1 MNSGQRP
8 CTVGSKKPPVEE
20 DAATWVDGAGTMAN
34 EVPRFVTQARVSH
47 LLSIPEDEVRRISVE
62 AGLGR
67 VERVG
72 SEEVTYFTYEEFHRV
87 GILAA
92 RSQGARH

>member
-1 MNSGQRP
+1 MG
-8 CTVGSKKPPVEE
+8 GKKPRIEE
-20 DAATWVDGAGTMAN
+20 EGTWVDGPGTMAN
-34 EVPRFVTQARVSH
+34 EVPRFVSQARVSH
-47 LLSIPEDEVRRISVE
+47 LLSIPEDEVRRISIE

-67 VERVG
+67 VERAG

-92 RSQGARH
+92 RSHGAKH

>member
-8 CTVGSKKPPVEE
+8 SPMGGKKPPVEE
-20 DAATWVDGAGTMAN
+20 EGATWVDGAGTMAN

-47 LLSIPEDEVRRISVE
+47 LLRIPEDEVRRISIE

-67 VERVG
+67 VERFG

-92 RSQGARH
+92 RSQGATY

>member
-1 MNSGQRP
+1 MNSEQRP
-8 CTVGSKKPPVEE
+8 NAVGSKRPPVDEE
-20 DAATWVDGAGTMAN
+20 GTWVDDAGTVAN

-47 LLSIPEDEVRRISVE
+47 LLSIPEDEIRRISVE

-67 VERVG
+67 VVRAG
-72 SEEVTYFTYEEFHRV
+72 SEEVTYFTYEEFDRV

-92 RSQGARH
+92 QSQGAKH

>member
-8 CTVGSKKPPVEE
+8 STVGSKKPPVEE
-20 DAATWVDGAGTMAN
+20 DATWVDGAGTMAN
-34 EVPRFVTQARVSH
+34 EVPRFVTQAGVSH

-72 SEEVTYFTYEEFHRV
+72 TEEVTYFTYEEFHRV

-92 RSQGARH
+92 RSQGTRH

>member
-8 CTVGSKKPPVEE
+8 GTVGGTKPPVEE
-20 DAATWVDGAGTMAN
+20 DGTTWVDGGGTVAN
-34 EVPRFVTQARVSH
+34 AVPRFVTQARVSH
-47 LLSIPEDEVRRISVE
+47 LLSIPEDEVRRISIE

-67 VERVG
+67 VERAG